1 MLDRIDAI
9 EPTAIETEAF
19 RHVAEGRHP
28 LSGAGARVHGG
39 RWNPPDSFA
48 TLYLAL
54 DKSAAVA
61 EFHRLAAR
69 QLRDPTDFLP
79 RRICRYDVTL
89 SAVLDLREDGKQRQ
103 LGLSDAE
110 LLASDALAC
119 RGIGEAAQHLG
130 LEGILAPS
138 ATGTGTVLA
147 VFYDRLRAESHVR
160 DLDYETWTTPPS
172 MPSGRQGQTVPAG
185 SPRPGL

>member
-1 MLDRIDAI
+1 MIDQQVLARVDAI

-54 DKSAAVA
+54 DQGAAVA

-79 RRICRYDVTL
+79 RRMYRYEVAL
-89 SAVLDLREDGKQRQ
+89 SAVLDLREDAKRRQ
-103 LGLSDAE
+103 LGLGDAE
-110 LLASDALAC
+110 LVASDPVAC
-119 RGIGEAAQHLG
+119 RSIGEAAQYLG
-130 LEGILAPS
+130 IEAILAPS
-138 ATGTGTVLA
+138 ATGTGIVLA

-160 DLDYETWTTPPS
+160 DLDYETWTTPPPMS
-172 MPSGRQGQTVPAG
+172 SEHKG
-185 SPRPGL
+185 